1 MQHHNLRVAGLAAAV
16 SLALQSAPAFSQ
28 LEEVIVTANKRSESL
43 NEVGM
48 TVSVL
53 SEQTIEDRG
62 LSSLE
67 DFAVS
72 VPGLTFT
79 PSTTNT
85 PILTLR
91 GVGFNESSLGVY
103 PAVSLYIDQAP
114 LPFPALASRVAFD
127 LERVEVLKGP
137 QGTLFGQNSTG
148 GAINFI
154 AAKPTDEFAAGADV
168 SYGSFS
174 RTEFNGYVS
183 GPLSDTVRARVA
195 VNGVTADGW
204 QESNTR
210 AGDENGEEDYFA
222 ARFLMDFTPS
232 DSTTISLNL
241 NMWQDESDPLAQQL
255 IAVTPGVPV
264 AAGPQHANIAYSPQN
279 PEAADWST
287 DNCLSNPSPGGFDY
301 AWIGV
306 EGIDPYPLVDD
317 CSGAYSPKGDREMFQ
332 ASLRGDFD
340 LNDDLTLTTLV
351 SYAEY
356 DQNQRTDG
364 DGMNLVTAELDKHT
378 GSIDTLSAEIR
389 LGNSAENQL
398 RWIVGANYEDSETL
412 ENQNLRYW
420 DNTNYAANLF
430 INNSGYELGQQIE
443 SYAFFFNTEYDVNE
457 AFTLRAGA
465 RYTDTTIDA
474 SECGYA
480 AGDGRVAD
488 LFNYLGGLFNPAE
501 MYWIGGYPDCFTLND
516 RLVGGELYTN
526 SLSEDNVSWKVG
538 VDYHLSED
546 SLVYANVSQGYKAG
560 SYPAL
565 SVATWDGYEPVTQ
578 ESVLAYEL
586 GIKSSMA
593 DGRVQFNGAVFYS
606 DYEDKQVR
614 GKLLDPIFGA
624 LDKLFNVPESDIFGA
639 EIEVAASPV
648 DGLTLSAAVT
658 YLDSEI
664 KRHSGSN
671 AYGIIDDFS
680 GDSIPFTPE
689 LTYSL
694 NADYRMTLSS
704 GGELFMGATYAG
716 QSESDAVLS
725 GERLSITESAA
736 NNGISSEAAIA
747 SWRGLVDKPFVIDSF
762 ATLDARL
769 GYITADDKW
778 KVMLFGKNLTDE
790 YYWTTVIPSFD
801 SAGRFAGRPRTWGVM
816 VSYDY

>member
-1 MQHHNLRVAGLAAAV
+1 MKNAKIKLVGAVALA
-16 SLALQSAPAFSQ
+16 SLTLQSAPSWGQ
-28 LEEVIVTANKRSESL
+28 LEEVIVTANKRSENL
-43 NEVGM
+43 NEVGT

-53 SEQTIEDRG
+53 TADAIEERG
-62 LSSLE
+62 LSTLE

-72 VPGLTFT
+72 VPGLNYS
-79 PSTTNT
+79 PSVTNT
-85 PILTLR
+85 PIFTLR

-114 LPFPALASRVAFD
+114 IPFPSMASRVGFD

-154 AAKPTDEFAAGADV
+154 AAKPTDEFSYGGDV
-168 SYGSFS
+168 SVGSFS
-174 RTEFNGYVS
+174 RTEVNAYVS
-183 GPLSDTVRARVA
+183 GPVTDSLRMRLA
-195 VNGVTADGW
+195 VNTATSDEW
-204 QESNTR
+204 QRSNSR
-210 AGDENGEEDYFA
+210 SAENGEEDFFA
-222 ARFLMDFTPS
+222 ARLLADFTPN
-232 DSTTISLNL
+232 DRTNISVNL
-241 NMWQDESDPLAQQL
+241 SMWTDESDPQALQV

-264 AAGPQHANIAYSPQN
+264 AAGPQHAGVVYSPED
-279 PEAADWST
+279 PRAADWSG
-287 DNCLSNPSPGGFDY
+287 DNCVSNPSPGGFNY

-332 ASLRGDFD
+332 AVVRGDFE
-340 LNDDLTLTTLV
+340 LGDDLTLTALA
-351 SYAEY
+351 SYADF
-356 DQNQRTDG
+356 DQDQRTDG
-364 DGMNLVTAELDKHT
+364 DGMDLVTAEVDKHI
-378 GSIDTLSAEIR
+378 GSIETFSAEIR
-389 LGNSAENQL
+389 LANAPENQF
-398 RWIVGANYEDSETL
+398 RWIIGANYEDSDTL
-412 ENQNLRYW
+412 EDQNLRYW

-443 SYAFFFNTEYDVNE
+443 STAVFFNTEYDLNE
-457 AFTLRAGA
+457 SFTVRAGA

-474 SECGYA
+474 QECGYA

-501 MYWIGGYPDCFTLND
+501 MYWIGGYPDCFSLND
-516 RLVGGELYTN
+516 RLVGGELYTD
-526 SLSEDNVSWKVG
+526 SLGEDNVSWKVG
-538 VDYHLSED
+538 VDYHLSDD
-546 SLVYANVSQGYKAG
+546 SLIYANVSQGYKAG

-565 SVATWDGYEPVTQ
+565 SVATWDGYAPVTQ

-593 DGRVQFNGAVFYS
+593 DGRVQLNGAVFYS

-624 LDKLFNVPESDIFGA
+624 LDKLFNVPESEIFGA
-639 EIEVAASPV
+639 EVELAASPV
-648 DGLTLSAAVT
+648 DGLTIAAAVT

-664 KRHSGSN
+664 KTHSGSN

-689 LTYSL
+689 LSYSL
-694 NADYRMTLSS
+694 NVDYAMALSS
-704 GGELFMGATYAG
+704 GGEVFMGATLTG
-716 QSESDAVLS
+716 QSEADTVLS
-725 GERLSITESAA
+725 GERLSIAASAA
-736 NNGISSEAAIA
+736 NYGINGPAQAT
-747 SWRGLVDKPFVIDSF
+747 WRGLTDKPFVIDSYS
-762 ATLDARL
+762 TLDARI
-769 GYITADDKW
+769 GYRSADERW
-778 KVMLFGKNLTDE
+778 SVMVFGKNLTDE
-790 YYWTTVIPSFD
+790 YYWTNVLPSFD
-801 SAGRFAGRPRTWGVM
+801 SAGRMAGRPRTYGVR